1 MFASLNVLKEL
12 QKHYENNP
20 KDPLKGIIWHTQG
33 SGKTA
38 LTYHLT
44 KLIKDFFSPL
54 GKKTKFYFI
63 VDRLDLLEQAKNEF
77 LKRGFQAHEAEDKED
92 LSQKLKS
99 SSVFENPQ
107 GNDEIIVVNI
117 QKFKAPNEDPFNS
130 APKEIISKTELQES
144 IQNSHDLQRVFIID
158 EAHRSYDPKGCFYA
172 NLIECDK
179 TAIKIALTGTPL
191 LEDNA
196 QDKATKKT
204 FGNYLHTY
212 SYTESIKDAHTLT
225 LQLEIIEKSYKKS
238 IIPNKK
244 IYFEFLYYLLKYHKD
259 NISNIGGGTTF
270 KEVSGATLGLF
281 KVKIPPTYYEQ
292 QKIARTLSILDQ
304 KIENNHK
311 INELLHTLAYKIY
324 EYYFKYKPKNAK
336 LEQIIIENPKS
347 SIMVKNAQKTQD
359 KYPFFT
365 SGDNILSYP
374 KAIIDGRNCFLN
386 TGGNAGIKFYV
397 GKASYSTDTWCICA
411 NEFSD
416 YLYLLLS
423 SIKTHINQSFF
434 QGTSLKH
441 LQKNLL
447 KKYPIYMPSA
457 HEIKKFN
464 QIIMPLLTLIS
475 INTRTSK
482 KLEQIRDF
490 LLPLLLKQQVKPQ

>member
-1 MFASLNVLKEL
+1 MSEWQTFYLKDL
-12 QKHYENNP
+12 VKIFGGSTPPTNNP
-20 KDPLKGIIWHTQG
+20 KNYGNKIRWI
-33 SGKTA
+33 TA
-38 LTYHLT
+38 
-44 KLIKDFFSPL
+44 K
-54 GKKTKFYFI
+54 
-63 VDRLDLLEQAKNEF
+63 
-77 LKRGFQAHEAEDKED
+77 D
-92 LSQKLKS
+92 LSTLQGCYIKKGSRSISRLGFKS
-99 SSVFENPQ
+99 CSTFLLPKHAILFSVR
-107 GNDEIIVVNI
+107 
-117 QKFKAPNEDPFNS
+117 APIGYT
-130 APKEIISKTELQES
+130 AIISK
-144 IQNSHDLQRVFIID
+144 
-158 EAHRSYDPKGCFYA
+158 RSCTDRG
-172 NLIECDK
+172 LMG
-179 TAIKIALTGTPL
+179 LV
-191 LEDNA
+191 
-196 QDKATKKT
+196 
-204 FGNYLHTY
+204 
-212 SYTESIKDAHTLT
+212 
-225 LQLEIIEKSYKKS
+225 
-238 IIPNKK
+238 PNKK
-244 IYFEFLYYLLKYHKD
+244 IYFEFLYYLLRYHKD
-259 NISNIGGGTTF
+259 NISNMGVGTTF
-270 KEVSGATLGLF
+270 KGISKPALGLF
-281 KVKIPPTYYEQ
+281 QVKIPPTYYEQ
-292 QKIARTLSILDQ
+292 QKIARTLSVLDQ

-311 INELLHTLAYKIY
+311 INELLHNLAHKVY

-423 SIKTHINQSFF
+423 SIKNHINQSFF

-447 KKYPIYMPSA
+447 KKYPIYMPSV

-475 INTRTSK
+475 INTRISK
-482 KLEQIRDF
+482 RLEQIRDF

>member
-1 MFASLNVLKEL
+1 MTKLLDLK
-12 QKHYENNP
+12 NNSIIAINQNNYTK
-20 KDPLKGIIWHTQG
+20 KDNYKKVCYLDTDNITNNKINTLLKIDLTKEKLPSSAKRKCSINSIIYSSVRPNQRHFGIIKEIPKNFLV
-33 SGKTA
+33 STA
-38 LTYHLT
+38 
-44 KLIKDFFSPL
+44 
-54 GKKTKFYFI
+54 FI
-63 VDRLDLLEQAKNEF
+63 VIDIIDLEKLDPNYLYYYITQ
-77 LKRGFQAHEAEDKED
+77 DK
-92 LSQKLKS
+92 
-99 SSVFENPQ
+99 
-107 GNDEIIVVNI
+107 I
-117 QKFKAPNEDPFNS
+117 
-130 APKEIISKTELQES
+130 T
-144 IQNSHDLQRVFIID
+144 HHLQRIAECGTSSYPFITLSD
-158 EAHRSYDPKGCFYA
+158 FL
-172 NLIECDK
+172 N
-179 TAIKIALTGTPL
+179 IKIKLYPL
-191 LEDNA
+191 E
-196 QDKATKKT
+196 T
-204 FGNYLHTY
+204 
-212 SYTESIKDAHTLT
+212 
-225 LQLEIIEKSYKKS
+225 
-238 IIPNKK
+238 
-244 IYFEFLYYLLKYHKD
+244 
-259 NISNIGGGTTF
+259 
-270 KEVSGATLGLF
+270 
-281 KVKIPPTYYEQ
+281 Q

-311 INELLHTLAYKIY
+311 INELLHNFAHKVY

-365 SGDNILSYP
+365 SGDNTLSYP

-397 GKASYSTDTWCICA
+397 GKASYSTHTWCIGA

-434 QGTSLKH
+434 QGTSLKY

-447 KKYPIYMPSA
+447 KKYLIYMPSA

>member
-1 MFASLNVLKEL
+1 MSEWQTFCLKDL
-12 QKHYENNP
+12 VKIFGGSTPPTNNP
-20 KDPLKGIIWHTQG
+20 KNYGNKIRWI
-33 SGKTA
+33 TA
-38 LTYHLT
+38 
-44 KLIKDFFSPL
+44 K
-54 GKKTKFYFI
+54 
-63 VDRLDLLEQAKNEF
+63 
-77 LKRGFQAHEAEDKED
+77 D
-92 LSQKLKS
+92 LSTLQGRYIKKGSRSISRLGFKS
-99 SSVFENPQ
+99 CSTFLLPKHAILFSVR
-107 GNDEIIVVNI
+107 
-117 QKFKAPNEDPFNS
+117 APIGYT
-130 APKEIISKTELQES
+130 AIISK
-144 IQNSHDLQRVFIID
+144 
-158 EAHRSYDPKGCFYA
+158 RSCTDRG
-172 NLIECDK
+172 LMG
-179 TAIKIALTGTPL
+179 LV
-191 LEDNA
+191 
-196 QDKATKKT
+196 
-204 FGNYLHTY
+204 
-212 SYTESIKDAHTLT
+212 
-225 LQLEIIEKSYKKS
+225 
-238 IIPNKK
+238 PNKK
-244 IYFEFLYYLLKYHKD
+244 IYFEFLYYLLKYHKH
-259 NISNIGGGTTF
+259 NISNMGVGTTF
-270 KEVSGATLGLF
+270 KGISKPALGLF
-281 KVKIPPTYYEQ
+281 QVKIPPTYYEQ

-311 INELLHTLAYKIY
+311 INELLHNLAHKVY

-347 SIMVKNAQKTQD
+347 NIMVKNAQKTQD

-423 SIKTHINQSFF
+423 SIKNHINQSFF

-447 KKYPIYMPSA
+447 KKYPIYMPSV

-464 QIIMPLLTLIS
+464 QIIIPLLTLIS
-475 INTRTSK
+475 INTRASK

>member
-1 MFASLNVLKEL
+1 MSKTLQDYATLINDTIQSNEINHYITTDNMCQNLGGIDTFKNINIPQGKVRSFQKDDVLLSNIRLYFRKVYRAKQKGGCSSDVLVFRAKHIDSATLFAILSS
-12 QKHYENNP
+12 QIFTDYACS
-20 KDPLKGIIWHTQG
+20 GSQG
-33 SGKTA
+33 SKMPRGNKTHMMNFKIPTINFTIA
-38 LTYHLT
+38 
-44 KLIKDFFSPL
+44 
-54 GKKTKFYFI
+54 KT
-63 VDRLDLLEQAKNEF
+63 
-77 LKRGFQAHEAEDKED
+77 
-92 LSQKLKS
+92 
-99 SSVFENPQ
+99 
-107 GNDEIIVVNI
+107 
-117 QKFKAPNEDPFNS
+117 FN
-130 APKEIISKTELQES
+130 S
-144 IQNSHDLQRVFIID
+144 IQN
-158 EAHRSYDPKGCFYA
+158 
-172 NLIECDK
+172 
-179 TAIKIALTGTPL
+179 
-191 LEDNA
+191 
-196 QDKATKKT
+196 
-204 FGNYLHTY
+204 
-212 SYTESIKDAHTLT
+212 
-225 LQLEIIEKSYKKS
+225 
-238 IIPNKK
+238 
-244 IYFEFLYYLLKYHKD
+244 
-259 NISNIGGGTTF
+259 
-270 KEVSGATLGLF
+270 
-281 KVKIPPTYYEQ
+281 
-292 QKIARTLSILDQ
+292 

-347 SIMVKNAQKTQD
+347 SIMVKNAQKTQY

-397 GKASYSTDTWCICA
+397 GKASYSTDTWCIGA

-423 SIKTHINQSFF
+423 SIKNHINQSFF

-490 LLPLLLKQQVKPQ
+490 LLPLLLKQQVKPE

>member
-1 MFASLNVLKEL
+1 MSKTLQDYATLINDTIQSNEINHYITTDNMCQNLGGIDTFKNINIPQGKVRSFQKDDVLLSNIRLYFRKVYRAKQKGGCSSDVLVFRAKHIDSATLFAILSS
-12 QKHYENNP
+12 QIFTDYACS
-20 KDPLKGIIWHTQG
+20 GSQG
-33 SGKTA
+33 SKMPRGNKT
-38 LTYHLT
+38 HMM
-44 KLIKDFFSPL
+44 DFKIPTINF
-54 GKKTKFYFI
+54 TI
-63 VDRLDLLEQAKNEF
+63 AK
-77 LKRGFQAHEAEDKED
+77 
-92 LSQKLKS
+92 
-99 SSVFENPQ
+99 
-107 GNDEIIVVNI
+107 I
-117 QKFKAPNEDPFNS
+117 FN
-130 APKEIISKTELQES
+130 S
-144 IQNSHDLQRVFIID
+144 IQN
-158 EAHRSYDPKGCFYA
+158 
-172 NLIECDK
+172 
-179 TAIKIALTGTPL
+179 
-191 LEDNA
+191 
-196 QDKATKKT
+196 
-204 FGNYLHTY
+204 
-212 SYTESIKDAHTLT
+212 
-225 LQLEIIEKSYKKS
+225 
-238 IIPNKK
+238 
-244 IYFEFLYYLLKYHKD
+244 
-259 NISNIGGGTTF
+259 
-270 KEVSGATLGLF
+270 
-281 KVKIPPTYYEQ
+281 
-292 QKIARTLSILDQ
+292 

-347 SIMVKNAQKTQD
+347 NIMVKNAQKTQD

-365 SGDNILSYP
+365 SGDNTLSYP

-464 QIIMPLLTLIS
+464 QIMMPLLTLIS

-490 LLPLLLKQQVKPQ
+490 LLPLLLKQQVKPK

>member
-1 MFASLNVLKEL
+1 MCQNLGGIDTFKNINIPQGKVRSFQKDDVLLSNIRLYFRKVYRTKQKGGCSSDVLVFRAKHIDSATLFAILSS
-12 QKHYENNP
+12 QIFTDYACS
-20 KDPLKGIIWHTQG
+20 GSQG
-33 SGKTA
+33 SKMPRGNKT
-38 LTYHLT
+38 HMM
-44 KLIKDFFSPL
+44 DFKIPTINF
-54 GKKTKFYFI
+54 TI
-63 VDRLDLLEQAKNEF
+63 AK
-77 LKRGFQAHEAEDKED
+77 
-92 LSQKLKS
+92 
-99 SSVFENPQ
+99 
-107 GNDEIIVVNI
+107 I
-117 QKFKAPNEDPFNS
+117 FN
-130 APKEIISKTELQES
+130 S
-144 IQNSHDLQRVFIID
+144 IQN
-158 EAHRSYDPKGCFYA
+158 
-172 NLIECDK
+172 
-179 TAIKIALTGTPL
+179 
-191 LEDNA
+191 
-196 QDKATKKT
+196 
-204 FGNYLHTY
+204 
-212 SYTESIKDAHTLT
+212 
-225 LQLEIIEKSYKKS
+225 
-238 IIPNKK
+238 
-244 IYFEFLYYLLKYHKD
+244 
-259 NISNIGGGTTF
+259 
-270 KEVSGATLGLF
+270 
-281 KVKIPPTYYEQ
+281 
-292 QKIARTLSILDQ
+292 

-365 SGDNILSYP
+365 SGDNILFYP

-447 KKYPIYMPSA
+447 KKYPIYMPST

-490 LLPLLLKQQVKPQ
+490 LLPLLLKQQVKPQWKILKQNFLRGRDKNPLVTRKWSFVIKMKFFKEKEVSKIKSLSQIR

>member
-1 MFASLNVLKEL
+1 MSDNKTCSTKKNQIVKLGDILEVLTDYHSNGSYKTLKE
-12 QKHYENNP
+12 NV
-20 KDPLKGIIWHTQG
+20 T
-33 SGKTA
+33 
-38 LTYHLT
+38 
-44 KLIKDFFSPL
+44 
-54 GKKTKFYFI
+54 
-63 VDRLDLLEQAKNEF
+63 LLEQPNFAIMIRTTNFEKNDF
-77 LKRGFQAHEAEDKED
+77 RK
-92 LSQKLKS
+92 
-99 SSVFENPQ
+99 
-107 GNDEIIVVNI
+107 
-117 QKFKAPNEDPFNS
+117 
-130 APKEIISKTELQES
+130 
-144 IQNSHDLQRVFIID
+144 
-158 EAHRSYDPKGCFYA
+158 
-172 NLIECDK
+172 NLIYINQQAYNFLSKSKVLHQD
-179 TAIKIALTGTPL
+179 ILINKIANAGAVYFMPRLDKPVSLGMNLFL
-191 LEDNA
+191 LRI
-196 QDKATKKT
+196 KK
-204 FGNYLHTY
+204 NY
-212 SYTESIKDAHTLT
+212 
-225 LQLEIIEKSYKKS
+225 
-238 IIPNKK
+238 NK
-244 IYFEFLYYLLKYHKD
+244 YFIFCILKYNEKRLRLMAKGTTTKTITKD
-259 NISNIGGGTTF
+259 NIKMFQI
-270 KEVSGATLGLF
+270 LL
-281 KVKIPPTYYEQ
+281 PPLETQ
-292 QKIARTLSILDQ
+292 QKIAHTLSILDQ

-311 INELLHTLAYKIY
+311 INELLHTIAYKIY

-365 SGDNILSYP
+365 SGDNILFYP

>member
-1 MFASLNVLKEL
+1 MSKTLQDYATLINDTIQSNEINHYITTDNMCQNLGGIDAFKNINIPQGKVRSFQKDDVLLSNIRLYFRKVYRAKQKGGCSSDVLVFRAKHIDSATLFAILSS
-12 QKHYENNP
+12 QIFTDYACS
-20 KDPLKGIIWHTQG
+20 GSQG
-33 SGKTA
+33 SKMPRGNKT
-38 LTYHLT
+38 HMM
-44 KLIKDFFSPL
+44 DFKIPTINF
-54 GKKTKFYFI
+54 TI
-63 VDRLDLLEQAKNEF
+63 AK
-77 LKRGFQAHEAEDKED
+77 
-92 LSQKLKS
+92 
-99 SSVFENPQ
+99 
-107 GNDEIIVVNI
+107 I
-117 QKFKAPNEDPFNS
+117 FN
-130 APKEIISKTELQES
+130 S
-144 IQNSHDLQRVFIID
+144 IQN
-158 EAHRSYDPKGCFYA
+158 
-172 NLIECDK
+172 
-179 TAIKIALTGTPL
+179 
-191 LEDNA
+191 
-196 QDKATKKT
+196 
-204 FGNYLHTY
+204 
-212 SYTESIKDAHTLT
+212 
-225 LQLEIIEKSYKKS
+225 
-238 IIPNKK
+238 
-244 IYFEFLYYLLKYHKD
+244 
-259 NISNIGGGTTF
+259 
-270 KEVSGATLGLF
+270 
-281 KVKIPPTYYEQ
+281 
-292 QKIARTLSILDQ
+292 

-386 TGGNAGIKFYV
+386 TRGNAGIKFYV

-447 KKYPIYMPSA
+447 KKYPIYMPSV
-457 HEIKKFN
+457 HEIEKFN

-475 INTRTSK
+475 INTRISK

-490 LLPLLLKQQVKPQ
+490 LLPLLLKQQVKPK

>member
-1 MFASLNVLKEL
+1 MSKTLQDYATLINDTIQSNEINHYITTDNMCQNLGGIDTLKNINIPQGKVRSFQKDDVLLSNIRLYFRKVYRAKQKGGCSSDVLVFRAKHIDSATLFAILSS
-12 QKHYENNP
+12 QIFTDYACS
-20 KDPLKGIIWHTQG
+20 GSQG
-33 SGKTA
+33 SKMPRGNKT
-38 LTYHLT
+38 HMM
-44 KLIKDFFSPL
+44 DFKIPTINF
-54 GKKTKFYFI
+54 TI
-63 VDRLDLLEQAKNEF
+63 AK
-77 LKRGFQAHEAEDKED
+77 
-92 LSQKLKS
+92 
-99 SSVFENPQ
+99 
-107 GNDEIIVVNI
+107 I
-117 QKFKAPNEDPFNS
+117 FN
-130 APKEIISKTELQES
+130 S
-144 IQNSHDLQRVFIID
+144 IQN
-158 EAHRSYDPKGCFYA
+158 
-172 NLIECDK
+172 
-179 TAIKIALTGTPL
+179 
-191 LEDNA
+191 
-196 QDKATKKT
+196 
-204 FGNYLHTY
+204 
-212 SYTESIKDAHTLT
+212 
-225 LQLEIIEKSYKKS
+225 
-238 IIPNKK
+238 
-244 IYFEFLYYLLKYHKD
+244 
-259 NISNIGGGTTF
+259 
-270 KEVSGATLGLF
+270 
-281 KVKIPPTYYEQ
+281 
-292 QKIARTLSILDQ
+292 

-311 INELLHTLAYKIY
+311 INELLHTLAYKVY

-447 KKYPIYMPSA
+447 KKYPIYMPSV

>member
-1 MFASLNVLKEL
+1 MSKTLQDYATLINDTIQSNEINHYITTDNMCQNLGGIDTFKNINIPQGKVRSFQKDDILLSNIRLYFRKVYRAKQKGGCSSDVLVFRAKHIDSTTLFAILSS
-12 QKHYENNP
+12 QIFTDYACS
-20 KDPLKGIIWHTQG
+20 GSQG
-33 SGKTA
+33 SKMPRGNKT
-38 LTYHLT
+38 HMM
-44 KLIKDFFSPL
+44 DFKIPTINF
-54 GKKTKFYFI
+54 TI
-63 VDRLDLLEQAKNEF
+63 AK
-77 LKRGFQAHEAEDKED
+77 
-92 LSQKLKS
+92 
-99 SSVFENPQ
+99 
-107 GNDEIIVVNI
+107 I
-117 QKFKAPNEDPFNS
+117 FN
-130 APKEIISKTELQES
+130 S
-144 IQNSHDLQRVFIID
+144 IQN
-158 EAHRSYDPKGCFYA
+158 
-172 NLIECDK
+172 
-179 TAIKIALTGTPL
+179 
-191 LEDNA
+191 
-196 QDKATKKT
+196 
-204 FGNYLHTY
+204 
-212 SYTESIKDAHTLT
+212 
-225 LQLEIIEKSYKKS
+225 
-238 IIPNKK
+238 
-244 IYFEFLYYLLKYHKD
+244 
-259 NISNIGGGTTF
+259 
-270 KEVSGATLGLF
+270 
-281 KVKIPPTYYEQ
+281 
-292 QKIARTLSILDQ
+292 

-347 SIMVKNAQKTQD
+347 NIMVKNAQKTQD

-423 SIKTHINQSFF
+423 SIKNHINQSFF

-447 KKYPIYMPSA
+447 KKYPIYMPSV

-464 QIIMPLLTLIS
+464 QIMMPLLTLIS

>member
-1 MFASLNVLKEL
+1 MSKTLQDYATLINDTIQSNEINHYITTDNMCQNLGGIDTFKNINIPQGKVRSFQKDDVLLSNIRLYFRKVYRAKQKGGCSSDVLVFRAKHIDSTTLFAILSS
-12 QKHYENNP
+12 QIFTDYACS
-20 KDPLKGIIWHTQG
+20 GSQG
-33 SGKTA
+33 SKMPRGNKT
-38 LTYHLT
+38 HMM
-44 KLIKDFFSPL
+44 DFKIPTINF
-54 GKKTKFYFI
+54 TI
-63 VDRLDLLEQAKNEF
+63 AK
-77 LKRGFQAHEAEDKED
+77 
-92 LSQKLKS
+92 
-99 SSVFENPQ
+99 
-107 GNDEIIVVNI
+107 I
-117 QKFKAPNEDPFNS
+117 FN
-130 APKEIISKTELQES
+130 S
-144 IQNSHDLQRVFIID
+144 IQN
-158 EAHRSYDPKGCFYA
+158 
-172 NLIECDK
+172 
-179 TAIKIALTGTPL
+179 
-191 LEDNA
+191 
-196 QDKATKKT
+196 
-204 FGNYLHTY
+204 
-212 SYTESIKDAHTLT
+212 
-225 LQLEIIEKSYKKS
+225 
-238 IIPNKK
+238 
-244 IYFEFLYYLLKYHKD
+244 
-259 NISNIGGGTTF
+259 
-270 KEVSGATLGLF
+270 
-281 KVKIPPTYYEQ
+281 
-292 QKIARTLSILDQ
+292 

-386 TGGNAGIKFYV
+386 TGGNADIKFYV

-423 SIKTHINQSFF
+423 NIKTHINQSFF

-447 KKYPIYMPSA
+447 KKYPIYMPSV

-490 LLPLLLKQQVKPQ
+490 LLPLLLKQQVKSQ

>member
-1 MFASLNVLKEL
+1 MSKTLQDYATLINDTIQSNEINHYITTDNMRQNLGGIDTLKNINIPQGKVRSFQKDDVLLSNIRLYFRKVYKAKQKGGCSSDILVFRAKHIDSATLFAILSS
-12 QKHYENNP
+12 QIFTDYACS
-20 KDPLKGIIWHTQG
+20 GSQG
-33 SGKTA
+33 SKMPRGNKT
-38 LTYHLT
+38 HMM
-44 KLIKDFFSPL
+44 DFKIPTINF
-54 GKKTKFYFI
+54 TI
-63 VDRLDLLEQAKNEF
+63 AK
-77 LKRGFQAHEAEDKED
+77 
-92 LSQKLKS
+92 
-99 SSVFENPQ
+99 
-107 GNDEIIVVNI
+107 I
-117 QKFKAPNEDPFNS
+117 FN
-130 APKEIISKTELQES
+130 S
-144 IQNSHDLQRVFIID
+144 IQN
-158 EAHRSYDPKGCFYA
+158 
-172 NLIECDK
+172 
-179 TAIKIALTGTPL
+179 
-191 LEDNA
+191 
-196 QDKATKKT
+196 
-204 FGNYLHTY
+204 
-212 SYTESIKDAHTLT
+212 
-225 LQLEIIEKSYKKS
+225 
-238 IIPNKK
+238 
-244 IYFEFLYYLLKYHKD
+244 
-259 NISNIGGGTTF
+259 
-270 KEVSGATLGLF
+270 
-281 KVKIPPTYYEQ
+281 
-292 QKIARTLSILDQ
+292 

-397 GKASYSTDTWCICA
+397 GKASYSTHTWCICA

-490 LLPLLLKQQVKPQ
+490 LLPLLLKQQVKPPK

>member
-1 MFASLNVLKEL
+1 MCQNLGGIDTFKNINIPQGKVRSFQKDDILLSNIRLYFRKVYRAKQKGGCSSDVLVFRAKHIDSATLFAILSS
-12 QKHYENNP
+12 QIFTDYACS
-20 KDPLKGIIWHTQG
+20 GSQG
-33 SGKTA
+33 SKMPRGNKT
-38 LTYHLT
+38 HMM
-44 KLIKDFFSPL
+44 DFKIPTINF
-54 GKKTKFYFI
+54 TI
-63 VDRLDLLEQAKNEF
+63 AK
-77 LKRGFQAHEAEDKED
+77 
-92 LSQKLKS
+92 
-99 SSVFENPQ
+99 
-107 GNDEIIVVNI
+107 I
-117 QKFKAPNEDPFNS
+117 FN
-130 APKEIISKTELQES
+130 S
-144 IQNSHDLQRVFIID
+144 IQN
-158 EAHRSYDPKGCFYA
+158 
-172 NLIECDK
+172 
-179 TAIKIALTGTPL
+179 
-191 LEDNA
+191 
-196 QDKATKKT
+196 
-204 FGNYLHTY
+204 
-212 SYTESIKDAHTLT
+212 
-225 LQLEIIEKSYKKS
+225 
-238 IIPNKK
+238 
-244 IYFEFLYYLLKYHKD
+244 
-259 NISNIGGGTTF
+259 
-270 KEVSGATLGLF
+270 
-281 KVKIPPTYYEQ
+281 
-292 QKIARTLSILDQ
+292 

-397 GKASYSTDTWCICA
+397 GKASYSTHTWCIGA

-423 SIKTHINQSFF
+423 SIKNHINQRFF

-464 QIIMPLLTLIS
+464 QIIIPLLTLIS

-482 KLEQIRDF
+482 KLEQTRDF
-490 LLPLLLKQQVKPQ
+490 LLPLLLKQQVKPKQKIL

>member
-1 MFASLNVLKEL
+1 MSDNKTCSTKKNQIVKLGDILEVLTDYHSNGSYKTLKE
-12 QKHYENNP
+12 NV
-20 KDPLKGIIWHTQG
+20 T
-33 SGKTA
+33 
-38 LTYHLT
+38 
-44 KLIKDFFSPL
+44 
-54 GKKTKFYFI
+54 
-63 VDRLDLLEQAKNEF
+63 LLEQPNFAIMIRTTNFEKNDF
-77 LKRGFQAHEAEDKED
+77 RK
-92 LSQKLKS
+92 
-99 SSVFENPQ
+99 
-107 GNDEIIVVNI
+107 
-117 QKFKAPNEDPFNS
+117 
-130 APKEIISKTELQES
+130 
-144 IQNSHDLQRVFIID
+144 
-158 EAHRSYDPKGCFYA
+158 
-172 NLIECDK
+172 NLIYINQQAYNFLSKSKVFHQD
-179 TAIKIALTGTPL
+179 ILINKIANAGAVYFMPRLDKPVSLGMNLFLLRIKKNYNKYFIFCILRYNEKRLRLMAKGTT
-191 LEDNA
+191 
-196 QDKATKKT
+196 TKT
-204 FGNYLHTY
+204 IT
-212 SYTESIKDAHTLT
+212 
-225 LQLEIIEKSYKKS
+225 
-238 IIPNKK
+238 
-244 IYFEFLYYLLKYHKD
+244 KD
-259 NISNIGGGTTF
+259 NIKMFQI
-270 KEVSGATLGLF
+270 LL
-281 KVKIPPTYYEQ
+281 PPLETQ

-374 KAIIDGRNCFLN
+374 KAIIDGRNCFLS

-423 SIKTHINQSFF
+423 NIKTHINQSFF

-447 KKYPIYMPSA
+447 KKYPIYMPSV

-490 LLPLLLKQQVKPQ
+490 LLPLLLNQQVKPQ

>member
-1 MFASLNVLKEL
+1 MSEWQTFCLKDL
-12 QKHYENNP
+12 VKIFGGSTPPTNNP
-20 KDPLKGIIWHTQG
+20 KNYGNKIRWI
-33 SGKTA
+33 TA
-38 LTYHLT
+38 
-44 KLIKDFFSPL
+44 K
-54 GKKTKFYFI
+54 
-63 VDRLDLLEQAKNEF
+63 
-77 LKRGFQAHEAEDKED
+77 D
-92 LSQKLKS
+92 LSTLQGRYIKKGSRSISRLGFKS
-99 SSVFENPQ
+99 CSTFLLPKHAILFSVR
-107 GNDEIIVVNI
+107 
-117 QKFKAPNEDPFNS
+117 APIGYT
-130 APKEIISKTELQES
+130 AIISK
-144 IQNSHDLQRVFIID
+144 
-158 EAHRSYDPKGCFYA
+158 RSCTDRG
-172 NLIECDK
+172 LMG
-179 TAIKIALTGTPL
+179 LV
-191 LEDNA
+191 
-196 QDKATKKT
+196 
-204 FGNYLHTY
+204 
-212 SYTESIKDAHTLT
+212 
-225 LQLEIIEKSYKKS
+225 
-238 IIPNKK
+238 PNKK

-259 NISNIGGGTTF
+259 NISNMGVGTTF
-270 KEVSGATLGLF
+270 KGISKPALGLF

-347 SIMVKNAQKTQD
+347 NIMVKNAQKTQD

-365 SGDNILSYP
+365 SGDNVLSYP
-374 KAIIDGRNCFLN
+374 KSIIDGRNCFLN
-386 TGGNAGIKFYV
+386 TGGNASIKFYV
-397 GKASYSTDTWCICA
+397 GKASYSTDTWCIGA

-447 KKYPIYMPSA
+447 KKYPIYMPSV

-464 QIIMPLLTLIS
+464 QIMMPLLTLIS

>member
-1 MFASLNVLKEL
+1 MSKTLQDYATLINDTIQSNEINHYITTDNMCQNLGGIDTFKNINIPQGKVRSFQKDDVLLSNIRLYFRKVYRAKQKGGCSSDVLVFRAKHIDSATLFAILSS
-12 QKHYENNP
+12 QIFTDYACS
-20 KDPLKGIIWHTQG
+20 GSQG
-33 SGKTA
+33 SKMPRGNKT
-38 LTYHLT
+38 HMM
-44 KLIKDFFSPL
+44 DFKIPTINF
-54 GKKTKFYFI
+54 TI
-63 VDRLDLLEQAKNEF
+63 AK
-77 LKRGFQAHEAEDKED
+77 
-92 LSQKLKS
+92 
-99 SSVFENPQ
+99 
-107 GNDEIIVVNI
+107 I
-117 QKFKAPNEDPFNS
+117 FN
-130 APKEIISKTELQES
+130 S
-144 IQNSHDLQRVFIID
+144 IQN
-158 EAHRSYDPKGCFYA
+158 
-172 NLIECDK
+172 
-179 TAIKIALTGTPL
+179 
-191 LEDNA
+191 
-196 QDKATKKT
+196 
-204 FGNYLHTY
+204 
-212 SYTESIKDAHTLT
+212 
-225 LQLEIIEKSYKKS
+225 
-238 IIPNKK
+238 
-244 IYFEFLYYLLKYHKD
+244 
-259 NISNIGGGTTF
+259 
-270 KEVSGATLGLF
+270 
-281 KVKIPPTYYEQ
+281 
-292 QKIARTLSILDQ
+292 

-347 SIMVKNAQKTQD
+347 GIMVKNAQKTQD

-423 SIKTHINQSFF
+423 NIKTHINQSFF

-447 KKYPIYMPSA
+447 KKYPIYMPSV

-482 KLEQIRDF
+482 KLEQVRDF

>member
-1 MFASLNVLKEL
+1 MSKTLQDYATLINDTIQSNEINHYITTDNMCQNLGGIDAFKNINIPQGKVRSFQKDDILLSNIRLYFRKVYRAKQKGGCSSDVLVFRAKHIDSATLFAILSS
-12 QKHYENNP
+12 QIFTDYACS
-20 KDPLKGIIWHTQG
+20 GSQG
-33 SGKTA
+33 SKMPRGNKTHMMNFKIP
-38 LTYHLT
+38 TINFT
-44 KLIKDFFSPL
+44 I
-54 GKKTKFYFI
+54 
-63 VDRLDLLEQAKNEF
+63 AK
-77 LKRGFQAHEAEDKED
+77 
-92 LSQKLKS
+92 
-99 SSVFENPQ
+99 
-107 GNDEIIVVNI
+107 I
-117 QKFKAPNEDPFNS
+117 FN
-130 APKEIISKTELQES
+130 S
-144 IQNSHDLQRVFIID
+144 IQN
-158 EAHRSYDPKGCFYA
+158 
-172 NLIECDK
+172 
-179 TAIKIALTGTPL
+179 
-191 LEDNA
+191 
-196 QDKATKKT
+196 
-204 FGNYLHTY
+204 
-212 SYTESIKDAHTLT
+212 
-225 LQLEIIEKSYKKS
+225 
-238 IIPNKK
+238 
-244 IYFEFLYYLLKYHKD
+244 
-259 NISNIGGGTTF
+259 
-270 KEVSGATLGLF
+270 
-281 KVKIPPTYYEQ
+281 
-292 QKIARTLSILDQ
+292 

-311 INELLHTLAYKIY
+311 INELLHTLAHKVY

-397 GKASYSTDTWCICA
+397 GKASYSTDTWCIGA

-475 INTRTSK
+475 INTRISK
-482 KLEQIRDF
+482 RLEQIRDF
-490 LLPLLLKQQVKPQ
+490 LLPLLLKQQVKPK

>member
-1 MFASLNVLKEL
+1 MCQNLGGIDTFKNINIPQGKVRSFQKDDILLSNIRLYFRKVYRAKQKGGCSSDVLVFRAKHIDSATLFAILSS
-12 QKHYENNP
+12 QIFTDYACS
-20 KDPLKGIIWHTQG
+20 GSQG
-33 SGKTA
+33 SKMPRGNKT
-38 LTYHLT
+38 HMM
-44 KLIKDFFSPL
+44 DFKIPTINF
-54 GKKTKFYFI
+54 TI
-63 VDRLDLLEQAKNEF
+63 AK
-77 LKRGFQAHEAEDKED
+77 
-92 LSQKLKS
+92 
-99 SSVFENPQ
+99 
-107 GNDEIIVVNI
+107 I
-117 QKFKAPNEDPFNS
+117 FN
-130 APKEIISKTELQES
+130 S
-144 IQNSHDLQRVFIID
+144 IQN
-158 EAHRSYDPKGCFYA
+158 
-172 NLIECDK
+172 
-179 TAIKIALTGTPL
+179 
-191 LEDNA
+191 
-196 QDKATKKT
+196 
-204 FGNYLHTY
+204 
-212 SYTESIKDAHTLT
+212 
-225 LQLEIIEKSYKKS
+225 
-238 IIPNKK
+238 
-244 IYFEFLYYLLKYHKD
+244 
-259 NISNIGGGTTF
+259 
-270 KEVSGATLGLF
+270 
-281 KVKIPPTYYEQ
+281 
-292 QKIARTLSILDQ
+292 

-423 SIKTHINQSFF
+423 SIKNHINQSFF

-447 KKYPIYMPSA
+447 KKYPIYMPSV

-464 QIIMPLLTLIS
+464 QIMMPLLTLIS

-490 LLPLLLKQQVKPQ
+490 LLPLLLKQQVKPK

>member
-1 MFASLNVLKEL
+1 MSKTLQDYATLINDTIQSNEINHYITTDNMCQNLGGIDTFKNINIPQGKVRSFQKDDVLLSNIRLYFRKVYRAKQKGGCSSDVLVFRAKHIDSATLFAILSS
-12 QKHYENNP
+12 QIFTDYACS
-20 KDPLKGIIWHTQG
+20 GSQG
-33 SGKTA
+33 SKMPRGNKT
-38 LTYHLT
+38 HMM
-44 KLIKDFFSPL
+44 DFKIPTINF
-54 GKKTKFYFI
+54 TI
-63 VDRLDLLEQAKNEF
+63 AK
-77 LKRGFQAHEAEDKED
+77 
-92 LSQKLKS
+92 
-99 SSVFENPQ
+99 
-107 GNDEIIVVNI
+107 I
-117 QKFKAPNEDPFNS
+117 FN
-130 APKEIISKTELQES
+130 S
-144 IQNSHDLQRVFIID
+144 IQN
-158 EAHRSYDPKGCFYA
+158 
-172 NLIECDK
+172 
-179 TAIKIALTGTPL
+179 
-191 LEDNA
+191 
-196 QDKATKKT
+196 
-204 FGNYLHTY
+204 
-212 SYTESIKDAHTLT
+212 
-225 LQLEIIEKSYKKS
+225 
-238 IIPNKK
+238 
-244 IYFEFLYYLLKYHKD
+244 
-259 NISNIGGGTTF
+259 
-270 KEVSGATLGLF
+270 
-281 KVKIPPTYYEQ
+281 
-292 QKIARTLSILDQ
+292 

-311 INELLHTLAYKIY
+311 INELLHKIAYKIY

-397 GKASYSTDTWCICA
+397 GKASYSTHTWCIYA

-490 LLPLLLKQQVKPQ
+490 LLPLLLKQQVKPK

>member
-1 MFASLNVLKEL
+1 MSEWQTFCLKDL
-12 QKHYENNP
+12 VKIFGGSTPSTNNP
-20 KDPLKGIIWHTQG
+20 KNYGNKIRWI
-33 SGKTA
+33 TA
-38 LTYHLT
+38 
-44 KLIKDFFSPL
+44 K
-54 GKKTKFYFI
+54 
-63 VDRLDLLEQAKNEF
+63 
-77 LKRGFQAHEAEDKED
+77 D
-92 LSQKLKS
+92 LSTLQVRYIKKGSRSISRLGFKS
-99 SSVFENPQ
+99 CSTFLLPKHAILFSVR
-107 GNDEIIVVNI
+107 
-117 QKFKAPNEDPFNS
+117 APIGYT
-130 APKEIISKTELQES
+130 AIISK
-144 IQNSHDLQRVFIID
+144 
-158 EAHRSYDPKGCFYA
+158 RSCTDRG
-172 NLIECDK
+172 LIG
-179 TAIKIALTGTPL
+179 LV
-191 LEDNA
+191 
-196 QDKATKKT
+196 
-204 FGNYLHTY
+204 
-212 SYTESIKDAHTLT
+212 
-225 LQLEIIEKSYKKS
+225 
-238 IIPNKK
+238 PNKK

-259 NISNIGGGTTF
+259 NISNMGVGTTF
-270 KEVSGATLGLF
+270 KGISKPALGLF

-365 SGDNILSYP
+365 SGDNILSCP

-386 TGGNAGIKFYV
+386 TGGNASIKFYV

-423 SIKTHINQSFF
+423 SIKNHINQSFF

-490 LLPLLLKQQVKPQ
+490 LLPLLLNQQVKPQ

>member
-1 MFASLNVLKEL
+1 MSKTLQDYATLINDTIQSNEINHYITTDNMCQNLGGIDTFKNINIPQGKVRSFQKDDILLSNIRLYFRKVYRAKQKGGCSSDVLVFRAKHIDSATLFAILSS
-12 QKHYENNP
+12 QIFTDYACS
-20 KDPLKGIIWHTQG
+20 GSQG
-33 SGKTA
+33 SKMPRGNKT
-38 LTYHLT
+38 HMM
-44 KLIKDFFSPL
+44 DFKIPTINF
-54 GKKTKFYFI
+54 TI
-63 VDRLDLLEQAKNEF
+63 AK
-77 LKRGFQAHEAEDKED
+77 
-92 LSQKLKS
+92 
-99 SSVFENPQ
+99 
-107 GNDEIIVVNI
+107 I
-117 QKFKAPNEDPFNS
+117 FN
-130 APKEIISKTELQES
+130 S
-144 IQNSHDLQRVFIID
+144 IQN
-158 EAHRSYDPKGCFYA
+158 
-172 NLIECDK
+172 
-179 TAIKIALTGTPL
+179 
-191 LEDNA
+191 
-196 QDKATKKT
+196 
-204 FGNYLHTY
+204 
-212 SYTESIKDAHTLT
+212 
-225 LQLEIIEKSYKKS
+225 
-238 IIPNKK
+238 
-244 IYFEFLYYLLKYHKD
+244 
-259 NISNIGGGTTF
+259 
-270 KEVSGATLGLF
+270 
-281 KVKIPPTYYEQ
+281 
-292 QKIARTLSILDQ
+292 

-311 INELLHTLAYKIY
+311 INEILHTLAYKIY

-347 SIMVKNAQKTQD
+347 NIMVKNAQKTQD

-423 SIKTHINQSFF
+423 SIKNHINQSFF

-447 KKYPIYMPSA
+447 KKYPIYMPST

>member
-1 MFASLNVLKEL
+1 MSKTLQDYATLINDTIQSNEINHYITTDNMCQNLGGIDTFKNINIPQGKVRSFQKDDVLLSNIRLYFRKVYRAKQKGGCSSDVLVFRAKHIDSATLFAILSS
-12 QKHYENNP
+12 QIFTDYACS
-20 KDPLKGIIWHTQG
+20 GSQG
-33 SGKTA
+33 SKMPRGNKT
-38 LTYHLT
+38 HMM
-44 KLIKDFFSPL
+44 DFKIPTINF
-54 GKKTKFYFI
+54 TI
-63 VDRLDLLEQAKNEF
+63 AK
-77 LKRGFQAHEAEDKED
+77 
-92 LSQKLKS
+92 
-99 SSVFENPQ
+99 
-107 GNDEIIVVNI
+107 I
-117 QKFKAPNEDPFNS
+117 FN
-130 APKEIISKTELQES
+130 S
-144 IQNSHDLQRVFIID
+144 IQN
-158 EAHRSYDPKGCFYA
+158 
-172 NLIECDK
+172 
-179 TAIKIALTGTPL
+179 
-191 LEDNA
+191 
-196 QDKATKKT
+196 
-204 FGNYLHTY
+204 
-212 SYTESIKDAHTLT
+212 
-225 LQLEIIEKSYKKS
+225 
-238 IIPNKK
+238 
-244 IYFEFLYYLLKYHKD
+244 
-259 NISNIGGGTTF
+259 
-270 KEVSGATLGLF
+270 
-281 KVKIPPTYYEQ
+281 
-292 QKIARTLSILDQ
+292 

-397 GKASYSTDTWCICA
+397 GKASYSTDTWCICS

-447 KKYPIYMPSA
+447 KKYPIYMPSV

-475 INTRTSK
+475 INTRISK

>member
-1 MFASLNVLKEL
+1 MSKTLQDYATLINDTIQSNEINHYITTDNMCQNLGGIDIFKNINVPQGKVRSFQKDDVLLSNIRLYFRKVYRAKQKGGCSSDVLVFRAKHIDSATLFAILSS
-12 QKHYENNP
+12 QIFTDYACS
-20 KDPLKGIIWHTQG
+20 GSQG
-33 SGKTA
+33 SKMPRGNKTHMMNFKIP
-38 LTYHLT
+38 TINFT
-44 KLIKDFFSPL
+44 I
-54 GKKTKFYFI
+54 
-63 VDRLDLLEQAKNEF
+63 AK
-77 LKRGFQAHEAEDKED
+77 
-92 LSQKLKS
+92 
-99 SSVFENPQ
+99 
-107 GNDEIIVVNI
+107 I
-117 QKFKAPNEDPFNS
+117 FN
-130 APKEIISKTELQES
+130 S
-144 IQNSHDLQRVFIID
+144 IQN
-158 EAHRSYDPKGCFYA
+158 
-172 NLIECDK
+172 
-179 TAIKIALTGTPL
+179 
-191 LEDNA
+191 
-196 QDKATKKT
+196 
-204 FGNYLHTY
+204 
-212 SYTESIKDAHTLT
+212 
-225 LQLEIIEKSYKKS
+225 
-238 IIPNKK
+238 
-244 IYFEFLYYLLKYHKD
+244 
-259 NISNIGGGTTF
+259 
-270 KEVSGATLGLF
+270 
-281 KVKIPPTYYEQ
+281 
-292 QKIARTLSILDQ
+292 

-423 SIKTHINQSFF
+423 SIKNHINQSFF

-464 QIIMPLLTLIS
+464 QIIIPLLTLIS

-490 LLPLLLKQQVKPQ
+490 LLPLLLKQQVKPK

>member
-1 MFASLNVLKEL
+1 MRNKSTNKF
-12 QKHYENNP
+12 Y
-20 KDPLKGIIWHTQG
+20 
-33 SGKTA
+33 
-38 LTYHLT
+38 Y
-44 KLIKDFFSPL
+44 IKDFCNPYYLYYYLSN
-54 GKKTKFYFI
+54 KKELF
-63 VDRLDLLEQAKNEF
+63 KN
-77 LKRGFQAHEAEDKED
+77 
-92 LSQKLKS
+92 
-99 SSVFENPQ
+99 
-107 GNDEIIVVNI
+107 
-117 QKFKAPNEDPFNS
+117 
-130 APKEIISKTELQES
+130 
-144 IQNSHDLQRVFIID
+144 
-158 EAHRSYDPKGCFYA
+158 
-172 NLIECDK
+172 
-179 TAIKIALTGTPL
+179 IALSTVVP
-191 LEDNA
+191 
-196 QDKATKKT
+196 
-204 FGNYLHTY
+204 
-212 SYTESIKDAHTLT
+212 
-225 LQLEIIEKSYKKS
+225 
-238 IIPNKK
+238 IIPKT
-244 IYFEFLYYLLKYHKD
+244 IFQEIEVLLP
-259 NISNIGGGTTF
+259 NIET
-270 KEVSGATLGLF
+270 
-281 KVKIPPTYYEQ
+281 Q

-311 INELLHTLAYKIY
+311 INKLLHTLAYKIY

-397 GKASYSTDTWCICA
+397 GEASYSTDTWCICA
-411 NEFSD
+411 NEFSY

-423 SIKTHINQSFF
+423 SIRTHINQSFF